1 MRILLISFFLF
12 SSYPLFAQSA
22 YWDLDSLVSKVN
34 SGSQSVGLQDGTTV
48 QITLDKNYILKFD
61 EIRRKI
67 SQQARIYPKIFISN
81 EPFVNAYATWHSGQ
95 PVTFYTL
102 GLLEKISRDYDALA
116 AVVGHEFAHLSESHS
131 DSQATA
137 NLVIEILKVAA
148 IVFIDSQY
156 GGASRNPY
164 RGVYQTALDAGG
176 GLAKTIYSR
185 SDEYEADEYGLKFMV
200 GAGFDPMGAVRLH
213 NNIIPSNAS
222 FFDSHPSS
230 SARIQN
236 LRNYADNQFN
246 KPSTQV
252 AQTRT
257 TKVAFNKPI
266 SNKERKQRVVN
277 NPEKYGFLEKPFSR
291 EKIESSKKT
300 IKDYEDECFA
310 EGLERKSSQF
320 TVCLFQK
327 KREDS
332 IAVKIKKQNKTLE
345 EDNPNLPIENQIGL
359 VLYKNNDK
367 DYFVFSSTI
376 YDILPV
382 GTKINVLTESGTV
395 AAKITQFYD
404 GYYSAKTENLSN
416 IDIDSR
422 ITIN

>member
-1 MRILLISFFLF
+1 MRLLTIFLF
-12 SSYPLFAQSA
+12 VFFSYPIYSQSA
-22 YWDLDSLVSKVN
+22 YWDLDGLVSKVN
-34 SGSQSVGLQDGTTV
+34 SGSQSVGLQDGSTV
-48 QITLDKNYILKFD
+48 QTTLDKNYILKFD

-67 SQQARIYPKIFISN
+67 SQQAQIYPKIFISN
-81 EPFVNAYATWHSGQ
+81 EPFVNAYATWHNGQ

-102 GLLEKISRDYDALA
+102 GLLEKIARDYDALA

-176 GLAKTIYSR
+176 GLAKTIYTR
-185 SDEYEADEYGLKFMV
+185 SDEYEADEYGFKYMV

-222 FFDSHPSS
+222 FFDTHPSS

-236 LRNYADNQFN
+236 LRNFAENQFSKQN
-246 KPSTQV
+246 TQI
-252 AQTRT
+252 AQTNR

-266 SNKERKQRVVN
+266 DNKERRQRVIN
-277 NPEKYGFLEKPFSR
+277 NPEKYGFLEKPFSKD
-291 EKIESSKKT
+291 KIESSKKT
-300 IKDYEDECFA
+300 IEEYENECFA

-320 TVCLFQK
+320 TACLFKK
-327 KREDS
+327 KREDT
-332 IAVKIKKQNKTLE
+332 IIGKIKEKNKKQE
-345 EDNPNLPIENQIGL
+345 EDNPNLPVENQIGL
-359 VLYKNNDK
+359 VLYNDK
-367 DYFVFSSTI
+367 DKGYFVFSSTI
-376 YDILPV
+376 YDTLPV
-382 GTKINVLTESGTV
+382 GTKIKVLTDSG
-395 AAKITQFYD
+395 AIDAEITQFYD
-404 GYYSAKTENLSN
+404 GYYSAKTEKLLN
-416 IDIDSR
+416 IVIDSR
-422 ITIN
+422 VTIN